1 MERYKMYLPINPIVI
16 DNESVTELDELEISV
31 WHEGSYGVAV
41 SIMPCRRNTMGVRHI
56 FANDKVKNIM
66 LSACPMRKGNTKK
79 LEKVWNTIQ
88 KLSSRI
94 AKMYDEGQ
102 QEGIMKFV
110 KVNTYKIK

>member
-1 MERYKMYLPINPIVI
+1 
-16 DNESVTELDELEISV
+16 
-31 WHEGSYGVAV
+31 
-41 SIMPCRRNTMGVRHI
+41 
-56 FANDKVKNIM
+56 M